1 MSFVNTQPDIMSA
14 AAGSL
19 AGIGDGLAAQ
29 NGAAAGPTG
38 AVVPPAADMVSA
50 LMASQFVAH
59 SEAYQQVAAQAAAVH
74 QQLVAT
80 LQASAGSYT
89 STEATNASFSG

>member
-1 MSFVNTQPDIMSA
+1 MSYLTTDPGILSA

-19 AGIGDGLAAQ
+19 AGIGDGMVAQ
-29 NGAAAGPTG
+29 NAAAAGPTG
-38 AVVPPAADMVSA
+38 AVIPPAADMVSA

-59 SEAYQQVAAQAAAVH
+59 SQAYQQVAAQAAAVH

-80 LQASAGSYT
+80 LQASAASYANA
-89 STEATNASFSG
+89 EAANASATG